1 MTTLTIDYYTGKMNL
16 NLDVFIPAK
25 SAQLRLVVDTIVKSK
40 DPEGNAK
47 LMYDYISSK
56 VQALKEMRSHCEPS
70 SSYDKPQIAKL
81 TSQIR
86 SYTSNAE
93 IIRKVFKDL
102 PEISDGE
109 KIILKSADIYAM
121 MNIQGE
127 GLKVYGFKG
136 WTFSKYGYSF
146 EVRYIRKAKRYAV
159 MIPGT
164 GMQFVSVTSRA
175 QISSSI
181 TEREIEWIKNHE
193 KDLETAKNHFEKL
206 FSETE
211 TIIFPDENITVKN
224 YRETPETAAE
234 TVQEQP
240 EEKTEKF
247 AEVAIV
253 PEEEKKED
261 SAAETVKEQPEE
273 KTEYP
278 SGRRAD
284 IPEKTWIGSRI
295 DGNGFTIY
303 FNPETM
309 RTEIQAI
316 EKYIPDLVSAGFY
329 KTNHGT
335 YNKKLTWKAYRAAVK
350 LSEKWNAA

>member
-40 DPEGNAK
+40 D
-47 LMYDYISSK
+47 
-56 VQALKEMRSHCEPS
+56 
-70 SSYDKPQIAKL
+70 
-81 TSQIR
+81 
-86 SYTSNAE
+86 
-93 IIRKVFKDL
+93 
-102 PEISDGE
+102 
-109 KIILKSADIYAM
+109 
-121 MNIQGE
+121 
-127 GLKVYGFKG
+127 
-136 WTFSKYGYSF
+136 
-146 EVRYIRKAKRYAV
+146 
-159 MIPGT
+159 
-164 GMQFVSVTSRA
+164 
-175 QISSSI
+175 
-181 TEREIEWIKNHE
+181 
-193 KDLETAKNHFEKL
+193 
-206 FSETE
+206 
-211 TIIFPDENITVKN
+211 
-224 YRETPETAAE
+224 
-234 TVQEQP
+234 P